1 MGALLMDVDCGTIK
15 KFRLQDAVMNG
26 WDLFPIGVRSDG
38 GLDVIIE

>member
-1 MGALLMDVDCGTIK
+1 MWIVATIK

-26 WDLFPIGVRSDG
+26 WDLFPMGDLSEG